1 MFIWIDTKS
10 GTWGDAEH
18 LRIIDMPGDLD
29 ISDFSDAQIIQFAE
43 MVGKPIP
50 RGEGYNPRMR
60 YNVPNP
66 PPQRKHGRTK
76 GVPNGESK
84 YPWKTWFDGK
94 PHVLT
99 KGKDFKIQVS
109 SFRSSALAAANAHGV
124 KITTHVKGNK
134 LTIQSY
140 RKMKPNLRE
149 EA

>member
-18 LRIIDMPGDLD
+18 LRIIDMPGDLG

-43 MVGKPIP
+43 MVGKPVP
-50 RGEGYNPRMR
+50 RAVDYRPRVQYR
-60 YNVPNP
+60 TPSSP
-66 PPQRKHGRTK
+66 GRPK

-109 SFRSSALAAANAHGV
+109 SFRASALAAANAHGV
-124 KITTHVKGNK
+124 KITTSVKGNK

-140 RKMKPNLRE
+140 KGKKPNLRGVK
-149 EA
+149 